1 MSEFVTLRVRGEL
14 LSSGEAR
21 EHMARTRG
29 WTRGQ
34 WNYWVHVVEPKERRL
49 RPDCVAGRSFFFLRE
64 SLRAYRVVRRKD
76 GRKHRPLSF
85 EPDMLTL
92 REVAGRLGASLS
104 EVLGMV
110 RRGELPV
117 DGKRSGTRYVLE
129 GTLERL
135 DGGDG

>member
-14 LSSGEAR
+14 LSTGEAR
-21 EHMARTRG
+21 AHMARTRG

-34 WNYWVHVVEPKERRL
+34 WNYQVYVVRRL
-49 RPDCVAGRSFFFLRE
+49 LPDVRMGRNFFFLRD

-76 GRKHRPLSF
+76 GRKRRPLSF
-85 EPDMLTL
+85 EPSMLTL
-92 REVAGRLGASLS
+92 REVAGRLDVSHN

-117 DGKRSGTRYVLE
+117 DGKLSGTRYVLE

-135 DGGDG
+135 DGGGA